1 MKNKLLTL
9 VLMLTSLYSF
19 SQVLHH
25 NVNVKLN
32 ITNGEL
38 NAIDTL
44 IIMKNNLDN
53 KDYIQFRLNSNLTVK
68 SLDNSF
74 LIEKVNTADEKTSV
88 PVNNYKIS
96 LNNKGDKLIIPLQYK
111 GIINDKITEGAAEY
125 ARGFSETSGII
136 FEDGVYMAGSTNWLP
151 VFENIDLFSFNLTVN
166 LPEQWNV
173 VSQGERTINKVQGEN
188 RIVRYESHEPMDEIY
203 LIANKWT
210 EYSVQAGNVLVQA
223 FLRTPDEGLANRYL
237 MVTSKYLKL
246 YEDIIGPYPFTKFA
260 LVENFWETGYGMPS
274 FTLLGEK
281 VIRFPWILNSSYPHE
296 LLHNYWGNSVFV
308 NYEEGNWCEGI
319 TVYMADHLIKE
330 QDGQAVDYRRTTLQK
345 FTDYVNPEND
355 FPVVEFLS
363 RSNSAEEA
371 VGYGKSMMFNNMLR
385 YEFGDE
391 LFLKAYAKF
400 NIDNKFRKASFDDIK
415 TSFETVTGKDLT
427 PFFDQWLK
435 RTGAPTLKLSDV
447 NIKEKKKQYTL
458 SFKIAQT
465 QNEDVFDVNI
475 PVVVY
480 LEGKTTVTHEKIN
493 LSERKQE
500 YSFNYS
506 SRPLRVDI
514 DPQFDIIRRLDKKE
528 VPATLSQ
535 VLGSK
540 DGIVILP
547 ANSKHLDAYTGLA
560 NMWQKTQAAQNKT
573 LEIIKDSDIESLPND
588 KAVWVLGFGNKFADQ
603 VNIFNE
609 YDKSFNAETKSK
621 IELLKKENAFVYAI
635 PNPENSENTIG
646 FIGANNDKT
655 ITRLSRTLLHYGKYG
670 FLGFE
675 GENAKN
681 VLKGSLPALDSP
693 MNYTIS
699 YDGELSN
706 VTTKI
711 EPRKALSES
720 VK

>member
-25 NVNVKLN
+25 NVSVKLN

-53 KDYIQFRLNSNLTVK
+53 KDYIQFQLNSNLTVK
-68 SLDNSF
+68 SLDNNF
-74 LIEKVNTADEKTSV
+74 LIEKINNTDEKTSV
-88 PVNNYKIS
+88 PVNNYRIS
-96 LNNKGDKLIIPLQYK
+96 IEGKSNKLIIPIQYN
-111 GIINDKITEGAAEY
+111 GIINDQITEGAAEY

-136 FEDGVYMAGSTNWLP
+136 FENGVFMAGSTSWLP
-151 VFENIDLFSFNLTVN
+151 KFENIDLFSFNLTVN
-166 LPEQWNV
+166 LPKDWNV
-173 VSQGERTINKVQGEN
+173 VSQGTRTINEAQGEN
-188 RIVRYESHEPMDEIY
+188 RVVRYESPEPMDEIY
-203 LIANKWT
+203 LIANNWT
-210 EYSVQAGNVLVQA
+210 EYSIQAGDVLVQA
-223 FLRTPDEGLANRYL
+223 FLRTPDEDLANRYL

-246 YEDIIGPYPFTKFA
+246 YEGIIGPYPFTKFA

-308 NYEEGNWCEGI
+308 DYEEGNWCEGI

-371 VGYGKSMMFNNMLR
+371 IGYGKSMMFNNMLR

-415 TSFETVTGKDLT
+415 ASFETVTGKDLT

-447 NIKEKKKQYTL
+447 NVTEDNNQYAL
-458 SFKIAQT
+458 SFNLSQV
-465 QNEDVFDVNI
+465 QDEDVFDVNV

-480 LEGKTTVTHEKIN
+480 LEGEDKVTHEKIN
-493 LSERKQE
+493 LSDRKQE
-500 YSFNYS
+500 YTLKYS
-506 SRPLRVDI
+506 NKPLKIDI

-535 VLGSK
+535 VFGAKNS
-540 DGIVILP
+540 IIILP
-547 ANSKHLDAYTGLA
+547 ANSDYLEAYTGLA
-560 NMWQKTQAAQNKT
+560 NMWKDTQAAQGKV
-573 LEIIKDSDIESLPND
+573 LEIINDSDIESLPND
-588 KAVWVLGFGNKFADQ
+588 KAVWVLGFDNKFADQ
-603 VNIFNE
+603 ANIFNE
-609 YDKSFNAETKSK
+609 YNKSFNAETKSK

-635 PNPENSENTIG
+635 PNPGNSENTLG
-646 FIGANNDKT
+646 FVGANNNKT

-681 VLKGSLPALDSP
+681 VLKGSLATLDSP
-693 MNYTIS
+693 MNYSIP
-699 YDGELSN
+699 YDGKLSN
-706 VTTKI
+706 ISIKI
-711 EPRKALSES
+711 EPRKALSEL
-720 VK
+720 KK

>member
-25 NVNVKLN
+25 NVSVKLN

-44 IIMKNNLDN
+44 IIMKDNLDN

-74 LIEKVNTADEKTSV
+74 LIEEVNNTDEKTSV
-88 PVNNYKIS
+88 PVNSYKIS
-96 LNNKGDKLIIPLQYK
+96 IEGKSNKLIIPLQYK
-111 GIINDKITEGAAEY
+111 GIINDQITEGAAEY

-136 FEDGVYMAGSTNWLP
+136 FEDGVFMAGSTYWLP
-151 VFENIDLFSFNLTVN
+151 KFENIDLFSFNLTVN

-173 VSQGERTINKVQGEN
+173 VSQGERTINEVQGEN
-188 RIVRYESHEPMDEIY
+188 RIVKYESPELMDEIY
-203 LIANKWT
+203 LVANQWT
-210 EYSVQAGNVLVQA
+210 EYSLQAGDVLVQA
-223 FLRTPDEGLANRYL
+223 FLRTPDEDLANRYL
-237 MVTSKYLKL
+237 HTTSKYLKI
-246 YEDIIGPYPFTKFA
+246 YENLIGPYPFTKFA

-308 NYEEGNWCEGI
+308 DYEEGNWCEGI
-319 TVYMADHLIKE
+319 TVYMADHMIKE
-330 QDGQAVDYRRTTLQK
+330 QSGQAVDYRRTTLQK

-385 YEFGDE
+385 YEFGAE
-391 LFLKAYAKF
+391 VFLQSYAKF
-400 NIDNKFRKASFDDIK
+400 NTDNKFRKASFDDIK
-415 TSFETVTGKDLT
+415 ASFEAVTGKDLT
-427 PFFDQWLK
+427 SFFDQWLK

-447 NIKEKKKQYTL
+447 NIKEEKKQYTL
-458 SFKIAQT
+458 SFNIAQT

-480 LEGKTTVTHEKIN
+480 LEGETTVTHEKIN
-493 LSERKQE
+493 LSKRKQE

-506 SRPLRVDI
+506 SKPLRIDI

-535 VLGSK
+535 VFGAKNS
-540 DGIVILP
+540 IIILP

-588 KAVWVLGFGNKFADQ
+588 KALWVIGFDNKFADQ

-609 YDKSFNAETKSK
+609 YDKSFNTEIKSQ

-635 PNPENSENTIG
+635 TNPENSENTIG
-646 FIGANNDKT
+646 FIGVNNDKT

-681 VLKGSLPALDSP
+681 VLKGSLPALNSP
-693 MNYTIS
+693 MNYVIP
-699 YDGELSN
+699 YDGKLPEISI
-706 VTTKI
+706 KI
-711 EPRKALSES
+711 EPRKALTES

>member
-1 MKNKLLTL
+1 
-9 VLMLTSLYSF
+9 TSLYSF
-19 SQVLHH
+19 SQNLHH
-25 NVNVKLN
+25 NLSVTLN
-32 ITNGEL
+32 IPNSEL
-38 NAIDTL
+38 IATDTL
-44 IIMKNNLDN
+44 TITGSNLDN
-53 KDYIQFRLNSNLTVK
+53 LDFIQFRLNSKLTVE
-68 SLDNSF
+68 SLDNNYS
-74 LIEKVNTADEKTSV
+74 IEKSEVTDEETSV

-96 LNNKGDKLIIPLQYK
+96 LNNKSDKLIIPIQYK
-111 GIINDKITEGAAEY
+111 GIINDQITEGAAEY

-173 VSQGERTINKVQGEN
+173 VSQGERTINEVQGEN
-188 RIVRYESHEPMDEIY
+188 RIVRYESPEPMDEIY
-203 LIANKWT
+203 LVANNWT
-210 EYSVQAGNVLVQA
+210 EYSIQAGDVLVQA
-223 FLRTPDEGLANRYL
+223 FLRTPDEDLANRYL

-400 NIDNKFRKASFDDIK
+400 NIDNKFKKASFNDIK
-415 TSFETVTGKDLT
+415 ASFETVTGKDLT

-458 SFKIAQT
+458 SFNIAQT

-480 LEGKTTVTHEKIN
+480 LEGETAVTHEKIN

-506 SRPLRVDI
+506 SRPLRIDI

-535 VLGSK
+535 AFGAINGV
-540 DGIVILP
+540 VILP

-560 NMWQKTQAAQNKT
+560 NMWKETQAAQNKT

-588 KAVWVLGFGNKFADQ
+588 NAVWVLGFDNKFADQ

-635 PNPENSENTIG
+635 PNPENFENTIG

-693 MNYTIS
+693 MNYVIS
-699 YDGELSN
+699 YDGKLSN